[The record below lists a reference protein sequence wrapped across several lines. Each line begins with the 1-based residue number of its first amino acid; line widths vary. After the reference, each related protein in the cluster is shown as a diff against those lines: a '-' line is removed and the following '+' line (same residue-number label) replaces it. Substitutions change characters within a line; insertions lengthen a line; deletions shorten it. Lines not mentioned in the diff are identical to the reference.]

1 MSFLRHAGIYRSDV
15 VHKTITTW
23 GGVPPP
29 AGRPPAPVQ
38 GRDGRNY
45 APCSSSA
52 MSSRAGY
59 SLAGCSPA
67 EPASASPT
75 ASSMGWGITAGN
87 ESSANG
93 NLSLVSVSQPRGSL
107 HYWVGIVGRRY
118 EWRQEPARNAGGSA
132 RRRECLPRFWG
143 ERRISG
149 ISTVADQ
156 SHRSGHSQPK
166 CLHDLQE
173 ACEAGALVLGRLIAL
188 HLLRLDPK
196 AAR

>member
-15 VHKTITTW
+15 ILKTITTW
-23 GGVPPP
+23 GGAPPP
-29 AGRPPAPVQ
+29 DGRPPAPVQ

-87 ESSANG
+87 ELSANG

-107 HYWVGIVGRRY
+107 QAPAGAIISFEVGGNNSRNFRTMPTSLPTWKPRSLQLAAIPLEGVEASIVKR
-118 EWRQEPARNAGGSA
+118 GSA
-132 RRRECLPRFWG
+132 DC
-143 ERRISG
+143 
-149 ISTVADQ
+149 
-156 SHRSGHSQPK
+156 
-166 CLHDLQE
+166 
-173 ACEAGALVLGRLIAL
+173 
-188 HLLRLDPK
+188 
-196 AAR
+196 

>member
-15 VHKTITTW
+15 VHKTIKTW
-23 GGVPPP
+23 GGAPPP
-29 AGRPPAPVQ
+29 AGRPPAPVK

-75 ASSMGWGITAGN
+75 APSMGWGITAGN
-87 ESSANG
+87 ELSANG

-107 HYWVGIVGRRY
+107 HTH
-118 EWRQEPARNAGGSA
+118 QARTRGHEGELA
-132 RRRECLPRFWG
+132 R
-143 ERRISG
+143 
-149 ISTVADQ
+149 
-156 SHRSGHSQPK
+156 GHSFEVGGNNSRNFRTMPN
-166 CLHDLQE
+166 L
-173 ACEAGALVLGRLIAL
+173 A
-188 HLLRLDPK
+188 
-196 AAR
+196 

>member
-23 GGVPPP
+23 GGAPPP
-29 AGRPPAPVQ
+29 DGRPPAPVK

-75 ASSMGWGITAGN
+75 ASSMGWGMTAGN
-87 ESSANG
+87 ELPANG
-93 NLSLVSVSQPRGSL
+93 NLSLISVSQPRGSL
-107 HYWVGIVGRRY
+107 QATSPDSGDGANRDS
-118 EWRQEPARNAGGSA
+118 PARPTRTVFNSLPAWSCGLEPGSYGAISANSGASWAKMRGG
-132 RRRECLPRFWG
+132 
-143 ERRISG
+143 
-149 ISTVADQ
+149 Q
-156 SHRSGHSQPK
+156 
-166 CLHDLQE
+166 LQ
-173 ACEAGALVLGRLIAL
+173 ACGRGF
-188 HLLRLDPK
+188 
-196 AAR
+196 

>member
-15 VHKTITTW
+15 VHKTIKTW
-23 GGVPPP
+23 GGAPPP
-29 AGRPPAPVQ
+29 AGRPPAPVK

-75 ASSMGWGITAGN
+75 APSMGWGVTAGN
-87 ESSANG
+87 ELSANG

-107 HYWVGIVGRRY
+107 HSAPASAPPRLRVEAHSRY
-118 EWRQEPARNAGGSA
+118 
-132 RRRECLPRFWG
+132 LPVTPF
-143 ERRISG
+143 
-149 ISTVADQ
+149 
-156 SHRSGHSQPK
+156 
-166 CLHDLQE
+166 
-173 ACEAGALVLGRLIAL
+173 
-188 HLLRLDPK
+188 
-196 AAR
+196 

>member
-15 VHKTITTW
+15 VHKTLTTW

-29 AGRPPAPVQ
+29 DGRPPAPVK

-75 ASSMGWGITAGN
+75 APSMGWGMPAGN
-87 ESSANG
+87 DLSANG
-93 NLSLVSVSQPRGSL
+93 NLSLISVSQPRGSL
-107 HYWVGIVGRRY
+107 QIQVYNFEIF
-118 EWRQEPARNAGGSA
+118 
-132 RRRECLPRFWG
+132 L
-143 ERRISG
+143 
-149 ISTVADQ
+149 
-156 SHRSGHSQPK
+156 
-166 CLHDLQE
+166 
-173 ACEAGALVLGRLIAL
+173 LIL
-188 HLLRLDPK
+188 
-196 AAR
+196 

>member
-15 VHKTITTW
+15 VHKTVTTW
-23 GGVPPP
+23 GGAPPP
-29 AGRPPAPVQ
+29 DGRPPAPVK

-75 ASSMGWGITAGN
+75 APSMGWGIAAGN
-87 ESSANG
+87 ELSANG

-107 HYWVGIVGRRY
+107 QLR
-118 EWRQEPARNAGGSA
+118 ERNS
-132 RRRECLPRFWG
+132 EILLPREPWG
-143 ERRISG
+143 
-149 ISTVADQ
+149 
-156 SHRSGHSQPK
+156 SHIDR
-166 CLHDLQE
+166 
-173 ACEAGALVLGRLIAL
+173 EAGQSVR
-188 HLLRLDPK
+188 
-196 AAR
+196 

>member
-29 AGRPPAPVQ
+29 VGRPPAPVP

-75 ASSMGWGITAGN
+75 ASSMGWGMSAGN
-87 ESSANG
+87 ELSANG

-107 HYWVGIVGRRY
+107 QDSR
-118 EWRQEPARNAGGSA
+118 
-132 RRRECLPRFWG
+132 
-143 ERRISG
+143 
-149 ISTVADQ
+149 
-156 SHRSGHSQPK
+156 
-166 CLHDLQE
+166 
-173 ACEAGALVLGRLIAL
+173 
-188 HLLRLDPK
+188 
-196 AAR
+196 